1 MADNIHPF
9 KGVWPTIHESVFL
22 APTASVI
29 GDVEIGAETNI
40 WFGCLV
46 RGDMNAIR
54 IGTRVNIQD
63 LTVVHVDSRKYG
75 TFIGDNVTIG
85 HAAVIHACTL
95 EDRCFVGMQAC
106 VMDGAVLETGAMVAA
121 GALVPPGK
129 TVKAGQLWAGTP
141 ARYMRDCADQE
152 NQMIERV
159 PPEYWAMAQEYLKI
173 GIGVVGQETTKN

>member
-1 MADNIHPF
+1 MADNIMPF
-9 KGVWPTIHESVFL
+9 KGVWPTIDPSVFL

-46 RGDMNAIR
+46 RGDMNVIR
-54 IGTRVNIQD
+54 IGKQVNIQD

-75 TFIGDNVTIG
+75 TFIGNQVTIG

-95 EDRCFVGMQAC
+95 KDRCFIGMQAC
-106 VMDGAVLETGAMVAA
+106 VMDGAVVETGAMVAA

-129 TVKAGQLWAGTP
+129 TIKAGQLWAGTP
-141 ARYMRDCADQE
+141 ARYVRDCAE
-152 NQMIERV
+152 REIEMIESV
-159 PPEYWAMAQEYLKI
+159 PPEYWAMAREYLKI
-173 GIGVVGQETTKN
+173 GISVVGEP